1 MEDRIMAEVS
11 DSSSSIQQ
19 AIGSL
24 QSRSPRQNQQVEGK
38 EAAENGRSNRLD
50 QQKESN
56 EAQQV
61 RQTED
66 RVLISRE
73 TQEPN
78 RESRV
83 DEGKR
88 NVDNLR
94 PPTEQRANER
104 GAAQKLS
111 DQNEGNSPGTLNNEG
126 GGNRIQAEDSPGIPG
141 QEVNAERNRA
151 ESREEAEIRDQ
162 IKKEAADRKSPEIQ
176 LREFQNKD
184 EIRIEP
190 KNVAKSVEEVEG
202 QRERAETARESV
214 FETPSQRII
223 QEEAPGST
231 ERVRSAENNAR
242 ADQTGSDR
250 QPPSPA
256 SVQTETGQNIDDL
269 I

>member
-1 MEDRIMAEVS
+1 MAQVS
-11 DSSSSIQQ
+11 DPSSNIQQ

-24 QSRSPRQNQQVEGK
+24 QSRNPRQNQQVEGK
-38 EAAENGRSNRLD
+38 EAAEKGRSNRLD

-78 RESRV
+78 RETRV
-83 DEGKR
+83 DQGKR

-94 PPTEQRANER
+94 PPTEQRVNER
-104 GAAQKLS
+104 GAAQRLN
-111 DQNEGNSPGTLNNEG
+111 DRNEVNSLETRNNEG
-126 GGNRIQAEDSPGIPG
+126 GVQQTQPEDSPGNTG
-141 QEVNAERNRA
+141 QEVNAERNRTV
-151 ESREEAEIRDQ
+151 SREEAEIRDQ
-162 IKKEAADRKSPEIQ
+162 IRKEAADRKSPEIQ

-223 QEEAPGST
+223 QEEAPAGGT

-250 QPPSPA
+250 QPPSPT

>member
-1 MEDRIMAEVS
+1 MAQVS
-11 DSSSSIQQ
+11 DSTSGIQEAIRASQ
-19 AIGSL
+19 A
-24 QSRSPRQNQQVEGK
+24 RSPRQNQQVDSK

-83 DEGKR
+83 ENGSR

-104 GAAQKLS
+104 GAAQRLN
-111 DQNEGNSPGTLNNEG
+111 DQNEVNAPGERNYEG
-126 GGNRIQAEDSPGIPG
+126 GANRIKAEGSPSNTG
-141 QEVNAERNRA
+141 QEVNSERNRTA
-151 ESREEAEIRDQ
+151 AREEAEVRDR
-162 IKKEAADRKSPEIQ
+162 IKKEASDNKNAEVQ

-202 QRERAETARESV
+202 QRERAEAAQEPV
-214 FETPSQRII
+214 FETPSQKII
-223 QEEAPGST
+223 QNEAPAGGA
-231 ERVRSAENNAR
+231 ERVRSAESDAR
-242 ADQTGSDR
+242 ADQTGSNR
-250 QPPSPA
+250 QPPNPT